1 MKYTIASAGTVESLE
16 KEVNACLKNGYVS
29 AGSMVATVTN
39 EDSGQH
45 DTDGTKIF
53 FSKVTFYQSLVKI
66 EPSNSSN
73 IFSSGF
79 SGF

>member
-1 MKYTIASAGTVESLE
+1 MKYIIVFASTVESLE
-16 KEVNACLKNGYVS
+16 KEVNDRLKNGYVP

-45 DTDGTKIF
+45 DVDGTKIF
-53 FSKVTFYQSLVKI
+53 FFNVTFYQPLVKI
-66 EPSNSSN
+66 EPTNSSN
-73 IFSSGF
+73 ILSSGF

>member
-16 KEVNACLKNGYVS
+16 KEVNACLKNGYVP

-39 EDSGQH
+39 EDSGQY

-53 FSKVTFYQSLVKI
+53 FSKVTFYQPLVKI
-66 EPSNSSN
+66 EPTNSSN

-79 SGF
+79 SSF